1 MEEIE
6 KRNLGKTSAAVSKLG
21 FGGAGLGELSQKI
34 SEDQAQRVLQA
45 AWDGGVRYFDT
56 SPFYGCGQSEHRVG
70 HFLRQQPR
78 SEFIIST
85 KVGRVLKAPRDLE
98 TFDGS
103 FMLGEQKFSWK
114 GGLPFEFEYD
124 YSYDGIMRSY
134 EDSLQRLG
142 LPSVDLLLI
151 HDLDFLFHQTEARVN
166 AYLAELATSGWRAL
180 SELRSSGRI
189 RGVGAGIN
197 ELGMIPRML
206 DVVDLDFF
214 LVALSYNLLDL
225 SSLEKEFPL
234 CAKRNVG
241 VVAGA
246 VYASGILATGPVKGA
261 LYNYAPASEEVLEKT
276 RRMESVCQRHRTPL
290 AAAALQF
297 PLAHPLVASIVPGA
311 IAPEQVAET
320 IQRLRHPIPAAL
332 WSELKGEGLLP
343 ADAPTP

>member
-1 MEEIE
+1 
-6 KRNLGKTSAAVSKLG
+6 
-21 FGGAGLGELSQKI
+21 
-34 SEDQAQRVLQA
+34 
-45 AWDGGVRYFDT
+45 
-56 SPFYGCGQSEHRVG
+56 
-70 HFLRQQPR
+70 
-78 SEFIIST
+78 
-85 KVGRVLKAPRDLE
+85 
-98 TFDGS
+98 
-103 FMLGEQKFSWK
+103 
-114 GGLPFEFEYD
+114 
-124 YSYDGIMRSY
+124 
-134 EDSLQRLG
+134 
-142 LPSVDLLLI
+142 
-151 HDLDFLFHQTEARVN
+151 
-166 AYLAELATSGWRAL
+166 
-180 SELRSSGRI
+180 
-189 RGVGAGIN
+189 
-197 ELGMIPRML
+197 MIPRML